1 MVDNQTNFAILALFL
16 RVLAGRSG
24 NTGCQA
30 AAEVASMG
38 LFLGLTMCSCADDA
52 SLFLRP
58 RFVAQLARRGGACLK
73 QAGKGP
79 VGANLGF
86 LYITDNFAGE
96 VADILAYFRT
106 NTGILH
112 WTGTVGMGVVGTG
125 REYYDEPALAIML
138 CAFEDASFRVF
149 SGVRTPQDLERQ
161 PLHFGGLPANFA
173 IVHGDPRNAQLARLI
188 GDFAGVMESGF
199 IAGGLTSSRRE
210 VTQIADGIAKGG
222 LSGVLFSD
230 EVVVS
235 TRLTQGCSPIGPR
248 HTITGS
254 RQNVLISLDGRAA
267 LDVFSEDVGLPLSRN
282 LAQLGGTIFA
292 GLHVG
297 GSDADD
303 YVVRNLVGIDPVHKL
318 LAIGDVP
325 QTGGEIIFCRR
336 DETSATEDMAD
347 ARQHHKWNVRA
358 AAGRPVLL
366 LCRPRPESFRRR
378 VRGSRHD
385 PAGSGR
391 FSAGRILLQRRD
403 FPQQVVWIHWGSYVV
418 PLKGR
423 ERGDGLGSRKS
434 EKAKSTILV
443 EIICGT
449 LNSTMRPSSLTP

>member
-1 MVDNQTNFAILALFL
+1 MNDFFTCGHASSPNW
-16 RVLAGRSG
+16 RD
-24 NTGCQA
+24 A
-30 AAEVASMG
+30 AT
-38 LFLGLTMCSCADDA
+38 L
-52 SLFLRP
+52 
-58 RFVAQLARRGGACLK
+58 CLK
-73 QAGKGP
+73 QAGRGP
-79 VGANLGF
+79 AGANLGF
-86 LYITDNFAGE
+86 LYVADNFAGE
-96 VADILAYFRT
+96 VADILAYFRN

-112 WTGTVGMGVVGTG
+112 WTGTVGMGVVATG

-210 VTQIADGIAKGG
+210 VVQIADGIAKGG

-230 EVVVS
+230 QVVVS

-254 RQNVLISLDGRAA
+254 RQNILVSLDGRAA
-267 LDVFSEDVGLPLSRN
+267 LDVFREDVGEPLSRN

-297 GSDADD
+297 GSDTGD
-303 YVVRNLVGIDPVHKL
+303 YMVRNLVGIDPVQKL

-325 QTGGEIIFCRR
+325 QAGGEIMFCRR
-336 DETSATEDMAD
+336 DETSATEDMARMLD
-347 ARQHHKWNVRA
+347 SIRSGLF
-358 AAGRPVLL
+358 GRPRGGLYYSCVARGPNLFGE
-366 LCRPRPESFRRR
+366 ESEEVSMIRQAL
-378 VRGSRHD
+378 G
-385 PAGSGR
+385 
-391 FSAGRILLQRRD
+391 D
-403 FPQQVVWIHWGSYVV
+403 FP
-418 PLKGR
+418 
-423 ERGDGLGSRKS
+423 
-434 EKAKSTILV
+434 LV
-443 EIICGT
+443 GFFCNGEISHNRLYGYTGVLT
-449 LNSTMRPSSLTP
+449 LFL